1 MTARWSLGVRGGSAL
16 PLFLCLLVL
25 GTVLVHVAYTQFGV
39 GRGSHDLLLTGWLYN
54 VALVAAAAIPL
65 LQAVRRPGE
74 RAVFVLF
81 GLAILAWA
89 LGSIYWQLALLDL
102 ESAPFP
108 SLADAG
114 WLAFYPLAYVALVLV
129 IKGRVTSFLQGVWL
143 DGLISVFAS
152 AALVVAFVIGPI
164 LDGVGGSLSAVATNV
179 SYPVGDLLLV
189 LLVLLTVAVSGWRLD
204 RQVGVLAL
212 GLGTFAIADSL
223 YLYRVAAGTY
233 EVGTVLDSLWL
244 VGIALLAFASLL
256 EPRSGVVGRYEGWS
270 VVVVPVVFA
279 VAALGLLAYASVTSV
294 PRVVP
299 LLAVAAVL
307 VAFVRAGLTYRDVRA
322 LADARRQAMTDEL
335 TGLFN
340 RRWLFREIGRVLG
353 SSDSPRAALM
363 IVDLNGFKE
372 LNDTLGHQTGDVV
385 LKMVGRRLLDAV
397 QEVGRL
403 ARLGGDEFAILT
415 AGIASAE
422 ECAVRIERGLSAGF
436 VVGDLTLSV
445 TASIGIAGCPDH
457 GLDGVSLLRCA
468 DVALY
473 DAKRSRMLRAVYEPA
488 SDEHTVDRLALTSDL
503 RRAIVENELFLVYQP
518 KVSLASGEAIGVE
531 ALLRWEHPERGVILP
546 GEFISLA
553 DTGGLMRSLTG
564 VVLRLALEQARTWLK
579 ADTELPV
586 SVNIS
591 VTDLIDARFPELIE
605 HLLDDYDVPAG
616 MLQLEITETELMID
630 SDRAEVAIERLTALG
645 VHVAL
650 DDFGTGYSSLKYLQQ
665 LRLSELKVDG
675 AFVKN
680 MAARDSDA
688 AIVRCAIEMAR
699 ALGLTVVAEGVED
712 KHAAAMLSEFGCDA
726 AQGYHIAHP
735 MSVTELEHWLDHRRT
750 LAA

>member
-1 MTARWSLGVRGGSAL
+1 MTARSSVGVRGSSVPL
-16 PLFLCLLVL
+16 LFLCAIVF
-25 GTVLVHVAYTQFGV
+25 GYVLVHVAYTQFGF
-39 GRGSHDLLLTGWLYN
+39 GQGHDELMTAWLFN
-54 VALVAAAAIPL
+54 VALLAAAAIPW
-65 LQAVRRPGE
+65 LQAFRRPAE

-81 GLAILAWA
+81 GAAIFVWA
-89 LGSIYWQLALLDL
+89 LGNIYWQIALSDL

-108 SLADAG
+108 SLADAC

-129 IKGRVTSFLQGVWL
+129 IKRRVTSFLPSVWL
-143 DGLISVFAS
+143 DGLISVLAS
-152 AALVVAFVIGPI
+152 AAFVVAFAIGPI
-164 LDGVGGSLSAVATNV
+164 LTGVGGSLSVVVTNV
-179 SYPVGDLLLV
+179 SYPLGDLLLV
-189 LLVLLTVAVSGWRLD
+189 LILLLTVAVSGWRLD
-204 RQVGVLAL
+204 RQVGLLAL

-270 VVVVPVVFA
+270 VVLVPVTFA
-279 VAALGLLAYASVTSV
+279 VAALGLLAYASVASV

-340 RRWLFREIGRVLG
+340 RRWLFREIDRVLG
-353 SSDSPRAALM
+353 SSDSPRVALM

-372 LNDTLGHQTGDVV
+372 LNDTLGHQTGDAV
-385 LKMVGRRLLDAV
+385 LKMVGQRLLDAV
-397 QEVGRL
+397 QGLGRL
-403 ARLGGDEFAILT
+403 ARLGGDEFAILS
-415 AGIASAE
+415 ADIASAE
-422 ECAVRIERGLSAGF
+422 ECAVRIERGLSEGF
-436 VVGDLTLSV
+436 VVGELTLSV
-445 TASIGIAGCPDH
+445 TASAGIASCPEH
-457 GLDGVSLLRCA
+457 GPDGVALLRCA

-473 DAKRSRMLRAVYEPA
+473 DAKRRRLLTAVYEPA

-503 RRAIVENELFLVYQP
+503 RRAIADNELYLVYQP
-518 KVSLASGEAIGVE
+518 KVSLASGQAIGVE
-531 ALLRWEHPERGVILP
+531 ALLRWAHPERGVISP
-546 GEFISLA
+546 GEFVPLA
-553 DTGGLMRSLTG
+553 DAGGLMRPLTG
-564 VVLRLALEQARTWLK
+564 VVLRLELEQARTWLN
-579 ADTELPV
+579 AGTELPV

-591 VTDLIDARFPELIE
+591 VTDLIDIMFPKLIE
-605 HLLDDYDVPAG
+605 RLLDDHDVPAN
-616 MLQLEITETELMID
+616 MLQLEITETELMVD

-645 VHVAL
+645 VRVGL
-650 DDFGTGYSSLKYLQQ
+650 DDFGTGYSSLKYLQH
-665 LRLSELKVDG
+665 LRLSELKIDR

-680 MAARDSDA
+680 MTTRDSDA

-699 ALGLTVVAEGVED
+699 ALGLAVVAEGVED
-712 KHAAAMLSEFGCDA
+712 SQAAAMLCEFGCDA
-726 AQGYHIAHP
+726 AQGYDIAHP
-735 MSVTELEHWLDHRRT
+735 MSVTDLEHWLVQRRT

>member
-1 MTARWSLGVRGGSAL
+1 MTARLSRGVRGGAVPL
-16 PLFLCLLVL
+16 LFLCLIVL
-25 GTVLVHVAYTQFGV
+25 GYVVVHVAYTQFGF
-39 GRGSHDLLLTGWLYN
+39 GQGHDELMTAWLYN

-65 LQAVRRPGE
+65 LQAIRRPAE

-89 LGSIYWQLALLDL
+89 LGNIYWQLALSDL

-129 IKGRVTSFLQGVWL
+129 IKGRVTSFLPSVWL
-143 DGLISVFAS
+143 DGLISVLAS
-152 AALVVAFVIGPI
+152 AAFVVALVIGPV
-164 LDGVGGSLSAVATNV
+164 LAGVGGSLSAVATNA
-179 SYPVGDLLLV
+179 SYPLGDLLLV

-204 RQVGVLAL
+204 RQVGLLAL

-244 VGIALLAFASLL
+244 IGIALLAFSSLL
-256 EPRSGVVGRYEGWS
+256 DPRSGVVGHYEGWL
-270 VVVVPVVFA
+270 VVLVPVTFA

-340 RRWLFREIGRVLG
+340 RRWLFREIGRILG
-353 SSDSPRAALM
+353 SSDSPWAALM

-372 LNDTLGHQTGDVV
+372 LNDTLGHQTGDAV
-385 LKMVGRRLLDAV
+385 LKMVGQRLLDAV
-397 QEVGRL
+397 QEVGQL

-415 AGIASAE
+415 VGIASAE

-473 DAKRSRMLRAVYEPA
+473 DAKRSRLLKAVYEPA

-531 ALLRWEHPERGVILP
+531 ALLRWKHPERGVILP

-665 LRLSELKVDG
+665 LRLSELKIDG

-680 MAARDSDA
+680 MTTRDSDA

-712 KHAAAMLSEFGCDA
+712 RQAAAMLSEFGCDA
-726 AQGYHIAHP
+726 AQGYDIAHP
-735 MSVTELEHWLDHRRT
+735 MSVTDLEHWLVQRRT